1 MPDEVVN
8 YSFKGDSSSLVNA
21 AKEAVQFLGKL
32 EDAYDQ
38 IDKAGNGVT
47 ASAVSTANAI
57 NSSLVNA
64 CKNAVKYVG
73 GLKEHL
79 EALWQKMGLGTS
91 SLTTTIPMIT
101 SASSAMQGMSMV
113 VRDSSSAMSQAL
125 SPIKQTQQGLANL
138 STSANQSST
147 SVRGTYST
155 LKNLTA
161 HVVYSVKVWAQQS
174 KAVQAAKRTWDSF
187 KKAVQKVKS
196 IMQGIGKAS
205 NKVVSSLARVVGA
218 MQIGRVL
225 GDAITAHNDYIE
237 AMNMFTVAAGD
248 QRDAMQANLD
258 TLSEYGGLARS
269 TLTEAAGGY
278 KLLAQEMGVTAET
291 SAKMSNNLTNAT
303 VDLASMFNKEF
314 ADVANDMS
322 SALQGMTKS
331 ARKYGIDISE
341 AGLKTT
347 AATLGIDKNV
357 ESMTQAEKVQL
368 RYATIIRQTSL
379 AQGDFARTIDS
390 PANMIKIF
398 KEQLIELKASLGAV
412 FDTLLRTVMPILIT
426 FVVVLQKVFNALA
439 VLTGYKGFEPI
450 ANSAQNANNAS
461 AGIADNMGKA
471 AKKAKEAKKQLA
483 GFDELNNVSSS
494 SSTSS
499 DSGGGEDVTGGVDFG
514 NILPTYDN
522 MLALSDFMPNIRKR
536 ADEIYSSF
544 ASWAKPIK
552 DAFAGIKEPVTNAFK
567 SIKSSFGGLG
577 KTFSSLIQK
586 DLIQNVA
593 PGLAKL
599 APIIAS
605 LISNFSKLFSAI
617 SPILLTLGGFAWDI
631 LTAAFDLISQVVGKV
646 AGAFQ
651 EWQGPLDTTFQT
663 LRKGLGE
670 VFTTLGSMIMPI
682 LDTLLPVLMSLF
694 TSIMPPL
701 MDVVKVITKLVADLF
716 KTLWPIVSCLI
727 ELLAP
732 ILEVI
737 INVISAV
744 VGIIAPIISILI
756 KVLNFALAPIVA
768 ILKVAISVINAVLKV
783 VSAVVQGIQ
792 KAFGGLFQWLD
803 KKLTGFL
810 NGFIGFLN
818 KLLGGVEKGINFVLK
833 GVNGVIKWIN
843 KIPGFNIS
851 ELHVSIPKIPKFA
864 TGGFPEDGLFYANKG
879 ELVGSFDNGRT
890 AVANNAQIISGIEGG
905 VARGMAKAMQGKQ
918 GTAQANVYLGA
929 DLIFSKM
936 IELNNQYKRRTGHSA
951 FA

>member
-47 ASAVSTANAI
+47 ASAVATANAI

-64 CKNAVKYVG
+64 CKNAVIYVG
-73 GLKEHL
+73 DLKDRL
-79 EALWQKMGLGTS
+79 EALWKKMGLGTS
-91 SLTTTIPMIT
+91 SLNTSIPMIT

-125 SPIKQTQQGLANL
+125 SPIKQTQQELANL
-138 STSANQSST
+138 SASANQSST
-147 SVRGTYST
+147 SVKGTYNT

-161 HVVYSVKVWAQQS
+161 HVIYSVKVWAQQN
-174 KAVQAAKRTWDSF
+174 KAVQAAKRTWDNF

-196 IMQGIGKAS
+196 TMQSIGKAS
-205 NKVVSSLARVVGA
+205 NKVVAALARVVGA

-225 GDAITAHNDYIE
+225 GEAITAHNDYIE

-248 QRDAMQANLD
+248 QRDVMQANLD

-291 SAKMSNNLTNAT
+291 SAKMANNLTSAT

-314 ADVANDMS
+314 ADVAEDMN
-322 SALQGMTKS
+322 SALQGMTKT

-379 AQGDFARTIDS
+379 AQSDFARTIES
-390 PANMIKIF
+390 PANMIKIL
-398 KEQLIELKASLGAV
+398 KEQLTELKVSLGAV

-439 VLTGYKGFEPI
+439 ALTGYKGFEPI
-450 ANSAQNANNAS
+450 ASSAQNANNAS
-461 AGIADNMGKA
+461 AGIADNMGEA

-483 GFDELNNVSSS
+483 GFDELNNIS

-499 DSGGGEDVTGGVDFG
+499 DSGGGEDAVGGMDFG
-514 NILPTYDN
+514 NILPVYDN

-536 ADEIYSSF
+536 ADEIYNSF

-552 DAFAGIKEPVTNAFK
+552 DAFAGIKEPITTAFN
-567 SIKSSFGGLG
+567 SIKSSFGEIG
-577 KTFSSLIQK
+577 KTFANLIQK

-593 PGLAKL
+593 PGLANL

-605 LISNFSKLFSAI
+605 LISNFSNLFSAI
-617 SPILLTLGGFAWDI
+617 SPILLTLSGFAWDI
-631 LTAAFDLISQVVGKV
+631 LTATLDLISQVVGKV

-670 VFTTLGSMIMPI
+670 VFATLGSMIMPI
-682 LDTLLPVLMSLF
+682 LDTLLPVLMSLL

-701 MDVVKVITKLVADLF
+701 MDVVKVIIKLVADLF

-737 INVISAV
+737 VNIISAV

-783 VSAVVQGIQ
+783 VNAVVQGIQ

-803 KKLTGFL
+803 KKFTGFL

-818 KLLGGVEKGINFVLK
+818 KLLGGVEKGINFILK
-833 GVNGVIKWIN
+833 GVNGVIRWIN

-851 ELHVSIPKIPKFA
+851 ELHVSIPRIPKFA
-864 TGGFPEDGLFYANKG
+864 TGGFPEDGLFYANHN
-879 ELVGSFDNGRT
+879 EMVGTFSNGKT
-890 AVANNAQIISGIEGG
+890 AVANNEQIVEGIRIG
-905 VARGMAKAMQGKQ
+905 VYNAVVDAMSRSDRNKQ
-918 GTAQANVYLGA
+918 PIIVQINGRE
-929 DLIFSKM
+929 IFRAVRDESAAYRK
-936 IELNNQYKRRTGHSA
+936 RTGQPA
-951 FA
+951 F

>member
-38 IDKAGNGVT
+38 VDKAGNGVT
-47 ASAVSTANAI
+47 ASAVATANAI

-64 CKNAVKYVG
+64 CKNAVIYVG
-73 GLKEHL
+73 GLKERL
-79 EALWQKMGLGTS
+79 EALWKKMGLGNS
-91 SLTTTIPMIT
+91 SLNTTVPMIT

-113 VRDSSSAMSQAL
+113 VRDSSSAMNQAL

-147 SVRGTYST
+147 SVKGTYNT

-161 HVVYSVKVWAQQS
+161 HVVYSVKVWAQQN
-174 KAVQAAKRTWDSF
+174 KAVQAAKRTWDNF

-196 IMQGIGKAS
+196 IMQSIGKAS

-225 GDAITAHNDYIE
+225 GEAITAHNDYIE

-291 SAKMSNNLTNAT
+291 SAKMANNLTNAT

-347 AATLGIDKNV
+347 AATLGINKNV

-379 AQGDFARTIDS
+379 AQSDFARTIES

-398 KEQLIELKASLGAV
+398 KEQLTELKVSLGAV

-439 VLTGYKGFEPI
+439 ALTGYKGFEPI

-483 GFDELNNVSSS
+483 GFDELNNVSSP
-494 SSTSS
+494 STSS
-499 DSGGGEDVTGGVDFG
+499 GSGSGEDVTGSIDFG
-514 NILPTYDN
+514 NILPVYDN

-599 APIIAS
+599 APVIAS
-605 LISNFSKLFSAI
+605 LISNFSNLFSAI

-631 LTAAFDLISQVVGKV
+631 VTVAFDLISQVVGKV
-646 AGAFQ
+646 AGVFQ

-663 LRKGLGE
+663 LREGLGE
-670 VFTTLGSMIMPI
+670 VFATLGSMIMPI

-732 ILEVI
+732 ILEVV
-737 INVISAV
+737 INIISAV

-803 KKLTGFL
+803 KKITGFL

-818 KLLGGVEKGINFVLK
+818 KLLGGVEKGINFILK

-864 TGGFPEDGLFYANKG
+864 TGGFPEDGLFYANHN
-879 ELVGSFDNGRT
+879 EMVGNFSNGKT
-890 AVANNAQIISGIEGG
+890 AVANNEQIVEGIRRG
-905 VARGMAKAMQGKQ
+905 VYDGVIAAMGRNGDGDYVFKIGEDVLFRIIRKQ
-918 GTAQANVYLGA
+918 A
-929 DLIFSKM
+929 
-936 IELNNQYKRRTGHSA
+936 EQYRRRTGKPA
-951 FA
+951 F

>member
-1 MPDEVVN
+1 MADEVVK
-8 YSFKGDSSSLVNA
+8 YSFEGDSSNLANA
-21 AKEAVQFLGKL
+21 AEKAISSLDKVENSQNAVTRALAPMQNAMRNASNGAKALSSSMNQAQQSGGAASAEMKRLIAMLSSTASGAKLATPLLGSSSSAIQGLTTSSRNLGAELSKTI
-32 EDAYDQ
+32 APIQ
-38 IDKAGNGVT
+38 QTRKGVT
-47 ASAVSTANAI
+47 
-57 NSSLVNA
+57 
-64 CKNAVKYVG
+64 
-73 GLKEHL
+73 
-79 EALWQKMGLGTS
+79 
-91 SLTTTIPMIT
+91 SLTTTATQGAAQGRNFYTNWARIGQNAMQWGKSFKQACSTI
-101 SASSAMQGMSMV
+101 SSALQRVG
-113 VRDSSSAMSQAL
+113 
-125 SPIKQTQQGLANL
+125 
-138 STSANQSST
+138 
-147 SVRGTYST
+147 
-155 LKNLTA
+155 
-161 HVVYSVKVWAQQS
+161 
-174 KAVQAAKRTWDSF
+174 
-187 KKAVQKVKS
+187 
-196 IMQGIGKAS
+196 
-205 NKVVSSLARVVGA
+205 KVVNSTIQVITRLVSALQLGKI
-218 MQIGRVL
+218 IG
-225 GDAITAHNDYIE
+225 GAITAHNDYIE

-248 QRDAMQANLD
+248 QKDVMQDNLD
-258 TLSEYGGLARS
+258 VLSEYGGLARS

-291 SAKMSNNLTNAT
+291 SAKMANNLTNAT

-314 ADVANDMS
+314 VDVANDMN

-347 AATLGIDKNV
+347 AAQLGIDKNV

-379 AQGDFARTIDS
+379 AQGDFARTIES

-398 KEQLIELKASLGAV
+398 KEQLVELKVSLGAV
-412 FDTLLRTVMPILIT
+412 FDTLLRAVMPVLIT

-439 VLTGYKGFEPI
+439 ALTGYRGFEPI

-461 AGIADNMGKA
+461 AGIADNMGEA

-494 SSTSS
+494 STSS
-499 DSGGGEDVTGGVDFG
+499 DSGGVKSATGGMDLG

-536 ADEIYSSF
+536 ADEIYKSF
-544 ASWAKPIK
+544 AAWAKPIK
-552 DAFAGIKEPVTNAFK
+552 DAFAGIKEPVTTAFN
-567 SIKSSFGGLG
+567 SIKASFGNLG
-577 KTFSSLIQK
+577 KTFANLIQK

-593 PGLAKL
+593 PGLANL
-599 APIIAS
+599 APVIAS
-605 LISNFSKLFSAI
+605 LISNFSQLFQAI
-617 SPILLTLGGFAWDI
+617 SPILLTLSGFAWDI
-631 LTAAFDLISQVVGKV
+631 LTAVLNTFSQIIGKV

-663 LRKGLGE
+663 LREGLGE
-670 VFTTLGSMIMPI
+670 VVATLGSMVMPM

-694 TSIMPPL
+694 TSIVPPL
-701 MDVVKVITKLVADLF
+701 MDVVKVITKLIADLF

-737 INVISAV
+737 VNVISSV
-744 VGIIAPIISILI
+744 VGIIAPIISILV

-783 VSAVVQGIQ
+783 VNAVVQGIQ

-803 KKLTGFL
+803 KKITGFL

-818 KLLGGVEKGINFVLK
+818 KLLGGVETGINFLLK
-833 GVNGVIKWIN
+833 GVNAVIRWIN

-851 ELHVSIPKIPKFA
+851 ELHVSIPRIPKFA
-864 TGGFPEDGLFYANKG
+864 TGGFPEDGLFYANHN
-879 ELVGSFDNGRT
+879 EMVGSFSNGKT
-890 AVANNAQIISGIEGG
+890 AVANNEQIIEGIRRGVYDGVIAAMGRQDGG
-905 VARGMAKAMQGKQ
+905 DFVVKIGEDVLFRVIRNQ
-918 GTAQANVYLGA
+918 AQNYR
-929 DLIFSKM
+929 
-936 IELNNQYKRRTGHSA
+936 RRTGKPA

>member
-1 MPDEVVN
+1 MADEVVK
-8 YSFKGDSSSLVNA
+8 YSFEGDSSNLAKA
-21 AKEAVQFLGKL
+21 AEK
-32 EDAYDQ
+32 
-38 IDKAGNGVT
+38 
-47 ASAVSTANAI
+47 AVSSLDKVE
-57 NSSLVNA
+57 NSQ
-64 CKNAVKYVG
+64 NAVTR
-73 GLKEHL
+73 
-79 EALWQKMGLGTS
+79 ALVPMQNAMRNASNGTK
-91 SLTTTIPMIT
+91 
-101 SASSAMQGMSMV
+101 
-113 VRDSSSAMSQAL
+113 AL
-125 SPIKQTQQGLANL
+125 SNSMKQTQQSGNAASAEMKRLIAMLA
-138 STSANQSST
+138 
-147 SVRGTYST
+147 
-155 LKNLTA
+155 LTA
-161 HVVYSVKVWAQQS
+161 SGAKLATPLLGS
-174 KAVQAAKRTWDSF
+174 GSSAVQGLTTSSRNLGAELSKTLAPIQQTRKGVTALTTTATQGAAQGRNFYVNWERIGQHAIKWGKSF
-187 KKAVQKVKS
+187 KQACSAIGGALKKVGKVVKS
-196 IMQGIGKAS
+196 AIQVITRL
-205 NKVVSSLARVVGA
+205 VSA
-218 MQIGRVL
+218 MQLGKVI

-248 QRDAMQANLD
+248 QKDVMQDNLD
-258 TLSEYGGLARS
+258 VLSEYGGLARS

-291 SAKMSNNLTNAT
+291 SAKMANNLTNAT

-314 ADVANDMS
+314 ADVANDMN

-347 AATLGIDKNV
+347 AARLGIDKNV

-379 AQGDFARTIDS
+379 AQSDFARTIES

-398 KEQLIELKASLGAV
+398 KEQLTELKVSLGAV

-439 VLTGYKGFEPI
+439 ALTGYKGFEPI

-461 AGIADNMGKA
+461 AGIADNMGEA

-494 SSTSS
+494 TSS
-499 DSGGGEDVTGGVDFG
+499 DSGGGEDAVGGMDFG
-514 NILPTYDN
+514 NILPAYDN

-552 DAFAGIKEPVTNAFK
+552 DAFAGIKEPVTSAFE
-567 SIKSSFGGLG
+567 SIKSSFGELG
-577 KTFSSLIQK
+577 KTFANLIQK

-599 APIIAS
+599 APVIAS
-605 LISNFSKLFSAI
+605 LVSNFSKLFSAI
-617 SPILLTLGGFAWDI
+617 SPIVLTLGGFAWDI
-631 LTAAFDLISQVVGKV
+631 LTATFDLISQVIGKV

-663 LRKGLGE
+663 LREGLGE
-670 VFTTLGSMIMPI
+670 VFTTLGSTIMPV
-682 LDTLLPVLMSLF
+682 LDTLLPILMSLF

-737 INVISAV
+737 INIISAV
-744 VGIIAPIISILI
+744 VGIIAPIISVLI
-756 KVLNFALAPIVA
+756 KVLNFALQPIVA
-768 ILKVAISVINAVLKV
+768 ILKVAIGVINAVLKV

-818 KLLGGVEKGINFVLK
+818 KLLGGVEKGINFILK

-864 TGGFPEDGLFYANKG
+864 TGGFPEDGLFYANHN
-879 ELVGSFDNGRT
+879 EMVGSFSNGKT
-890 AVANNAQIISGIEGG
+890 AVANNEQIIEGIRRG
-905 VARGMAKAMQGKQ
+905 VYDGVLAAMGKQ
-918 GTAQANVYLGA
+918 DGGDFVVKIGEDVLFRVIRNQAQNYR
-929 DLIFSKM
+929 
-936 IELNNQYKRRTGHSA
+936 RRTGKPA
-951 FA
+951 FT